1 MSKYF
6 NFYRNIWLYHED
18 KTEAD
23 IYKAVEKK
31 QITQAEYEEI
41 IAMERK
47 F

>member
-1 MSKYF
+1 MSRYF

-18 KTEAD
+18 KTEED
-23 IYKAVEKK
+23 IHKGVDKK
-31 QITQAEYEEI
+31 HITEEEYEEI